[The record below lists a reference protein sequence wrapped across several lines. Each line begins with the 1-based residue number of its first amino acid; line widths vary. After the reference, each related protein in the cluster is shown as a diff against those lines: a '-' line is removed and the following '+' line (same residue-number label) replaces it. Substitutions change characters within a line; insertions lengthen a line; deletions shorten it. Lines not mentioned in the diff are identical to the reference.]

1 MSSKNS
7 NLLDQNLINPKF
19 KKKYNSPHNKDK
31 YPCSNLTIEDII
43 KNIFFKFRHKYNRMP
58 QRYNK
63 DIIDNI
69 VYNEKSHLVSL
80 FKDQLISYDYGDYLK
95 RYYNKQESDI
105 RLPRY
110 YEYYYLYSK
119 IFPNYTAYPEGK
131 YFYINIQKKQR
142 MIDLQEKMENENR
155 LKLIKNSTIEDKSKT
170 NDNVFSTSVFN
181 SILNGTNREEIQI
194 IFDVNLDEQEKK
206 EKKFI
211 EEVNKIISIIKS
223 NEIKEDEDEVINYNN
238 DYNNTKN
245 KGAKKNK
252 DNISPLMN
260 ININYINFNKF
271 NEGKSNSISINNK
284 SKKKNILFD
293 KIFNLS
299 KKDSKSKI
307 KINKNEI
314 RESNAVNSN
323 ERKDYSLFVMK
334 INQLKQNTK
343 LVVNERSHYLK
354 NINKKLLM
362 SSENGNQNSINLIN
376 NKSYN
381 SNSIKRDSNSYMYDN
396 LNKSNKSIINNLK
409 VTHHRN
415 LKSIFSYKSLISN
428 NLNLD
433 NNPKLSIKSP
443 LSSRNKILG
452 KKNKA
457 NEFNFSSS
465 GKYQYN
471 KYKNQKEVMPN
482 ESNMNFGK
490 FFNSSRNKSSK
501 NKNNYIN
508 RNNLNKNSNLIPNS
522 ISPENSR
529 FKKTKKQIFNYS
541 ILNNTIFNKNKGNM
555 PKKNIDYINN
565 RTIFKEKI
573 LFNNNFKNRN
583 SSININKNDS
593 IHSNR
598 ANHSDSSKK
607 LKKFDLK
614 SVINQKN
621 MKGLY
626 INNFLKAMNKT
637 KKKNIKYPK
646 TQRNYKYH

>member
-1 MSSKNS
+1 
-7 NLLDQNLINPKF
+7 
-19 KKKYNSPHNKDK
+19 
-31 YPCSNLTIEDII
+31 
-43 KNIFFKFRHKYNRMP
+43 
-58 QRYNK
+58 
-63 DIIDNI
+63 
-69 VYNEKSHLVSL
+69 
-80 FKDQLISYDYGDYLK
+80 
-95 RYYNKQESDI
+95 
-105 RLPRY
+105 
-110 YEYYYLYSK
+110 
-119 IFPNYTAYPEGK
+119 
-131 YFYINIQKKQR
+131 
-142 MIDLQEKMENENR
+142 
-155 LKLIKNSTIEDKSKT
+155 
-170 NDNVFSTSVFN
+170 
-181 SILNGTNREEIQI
+181 
-194 IFDVNLDEQEKK
+194 
-206 EKKFI
+206 
-211 EEVNKIISIIKS
+211 
-223 NEIKEDEDEVINYNN
+223 
-238 DYNNTKN
+238 
-245 KGAKKNK
+245 
-252 DNISPLMN
+252 
-260 ININYINFNKF
+260 
-271 NEGKSNSISINNK
+271 
-284 SKKKNILFD
+284 
-293 KIFNLS
+293 
-299 KKDSKSKI
+299 
-307 KINKNEI
+307 
-314 RESNAVNSN
+314 
-323 ERKDYSLFVMK
+323 
-334 INQLKQNTK
+334 
-343 LVVNERSHYLK
+343 
-354 NINKKLLM
+354 M